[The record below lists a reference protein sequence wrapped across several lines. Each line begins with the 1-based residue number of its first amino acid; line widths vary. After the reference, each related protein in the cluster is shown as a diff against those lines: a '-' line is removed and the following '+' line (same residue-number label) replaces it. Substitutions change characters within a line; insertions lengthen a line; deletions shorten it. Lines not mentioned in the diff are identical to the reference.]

1 MILDRIAGAARR
13 RVEEKKRIKPL
24 DLVMKEALACAESL
38 KGRGCGKGDSNSPGD
53 FEQALSGPGI
63 SFICEVKK
71 ASPSKGGHCRR
82 IYGSWRRRYF
92 RADRTGIFPGK

>member
-38 KGRGCGKGDSNSPGD
+38 KGRGCGKGDSNSPGTLNRRCPVRGYH
-53 FEQALSGPGI
+53 LS
-63 SFICEVKK
+63 VK
-71 ASPSKGGHCRR
+71 
-82 IYGSWRRRYF
+82 
-92 RADRTGIFPGK
+92 